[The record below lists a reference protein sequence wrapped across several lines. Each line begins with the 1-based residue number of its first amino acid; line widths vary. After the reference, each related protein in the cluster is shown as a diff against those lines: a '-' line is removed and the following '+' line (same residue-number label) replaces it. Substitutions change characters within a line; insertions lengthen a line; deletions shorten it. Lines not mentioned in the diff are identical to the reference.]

1 MTIESLWTFVTQ
13 QPGVVVSWL
22 ILASVVGYLGLALL
36 LAIWAEREEQQQRAR
51 LTRIMQAQAQ
61 HESQVWPHQGKK
73 GFEQGQGRR

>member
-1 MTIESLWTFVTQ
+1 MSTILSFITDH
-13 QPGVVVSWL
+13 PGTVVSWL
-22 ILASVVGYLGLALL
+22 ILLAVVAYLAVALVLAL
-36 LAIWAEREEQQQRAR
+36 WAEREEQQQSAR